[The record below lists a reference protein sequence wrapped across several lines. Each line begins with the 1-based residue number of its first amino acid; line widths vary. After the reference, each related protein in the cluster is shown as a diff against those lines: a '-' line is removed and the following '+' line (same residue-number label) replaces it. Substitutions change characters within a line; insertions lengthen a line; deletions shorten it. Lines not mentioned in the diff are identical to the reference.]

1 MPEEDENEHM
11 DDFVCYSADRVDY
24 RLQRVS
30 RCRRTDPLVTG
41 VRRNLFDLAFC
52 DGTKRGLITLSTE
65 SFDGIR
71 ATDPD
76 GPLIPSVFFRRLQHE
91 ISASGSIANSG
102 SLGLH
107 TTASFCSDPVWRS
120 WSSSPTLFDFSNPTV
135 FDFL

>member
-52 DGTKRGLITLSTE
+52 DGTKRSLITLSTE

-76 GPLIPSVFFRRLQHE
+76 GPPCRLVCV
-91 ISASGSIANSG
+91 A
-102 SLGLH
+102 GL
-107 TTASFCSDPVWRS
+107 
-120 WSSSPTLFDFSNPTV
+120 
-135 FDFL
+135 